1 MTKQKAYSSLLA
13 LAFTL
18 LSVACGQEQEPTS
31 NNYSQEIY
39 QPTGATVELNLA
51 GSVVE
56 DAPRALDF
64 EIKTEG
70 TNEGLPTLQLPQAG
84 SQVPVLCILRKLGAP
99 NSTTYAQLK
108 WTVTEDG
115 KGLRYVGPVQLA
127 EGEFTKAEA
136 DKWYIMAIL
145 GGTANNVGT
154 GADVSQANVSVAS
167 TTLVSPAG
175 GKLTMDI
182 PYIMPWTKL
191 SILTDEW
198 AEHKSLRF
206 YPQGVFVRHQI
217 RNGMVDSY
225 QVSALKLSSNVMS
238 NAGSFDISK
247 NSITDAQLQ
256 GTTTR
261 QKADGTS
268 QEYNGVLPSWRPQTS
283 GQSYTVGM
291 DPYAADSRM
300 WRQSMWPVY
309 DPEAFSAQ
317 GGTTYYSSYGLP
329 SAIEIASGATSQA
342 YYGWAMPIAT
352 TEEPRS
358 DYYLTAQSTVV
369 GDSQLYEALPAG
381 TTKTRPLSGVFYR
394 VYPEISSDL
403 IVSEVIN
410 ISYGQPDVSVD
421 ANDDP
426 LFTGGTDASGDME
439 GDNLDDDGWET
450 GATPSKPSDGGG
462 DGLGAPVVRNLSMV
476 ELYNPTLD
484 TIDLSNYAIVRTFLA
499 ENTPYVNFSSQA
511 FHLHGT
517 GAATSPMEA
526 TALPLSLLDGN
537 GNPGPFATW
546 PANTGVHTPH
556 SKGKARYRV
565 LAGNSMDMKIYP
577 GKTVLLAASSYLDA
591 EPTDPEFETD
601 LARRD
606 VLAVVREAVAK
617 GYCQYAVAYSNG
629 SEEGEGFAYAPESST
644 SGTLDFGATDG
655 IVLVRSKGTGYQI
668 VDLTTPS
675 MSSAYLDN
683 DSKHQSDFALFKARY
698 IEDPNASSPRLHVT
712 TPYKGYSRHRGSNH
726 PAVPPFYGA
735 IGQSNSYTKIW
746 LSAER
751 KSYADPKPLT
761 DSYTYG
767 HRYERVSSSTA
778 NFSSPAPRPW
788 PRTKK

>member
-31 NNYSQEIY
+31 NNYSQELY

-64 EIKTEG
+64 EIKTG

-115 KGLRYVGPVQLA
+115 KGLKYVGPVQLA

-145 GGTANNVGT
+145 GGTANNVGA
-154 GADVSQANVSVAS
+154 GADVSKANVSVAS
-167 TTLVSPAG
+167 TTLVSPTG
-175 GKLTMDI
+175 DKLTMDI

-225 QVSALKLSSNVMS
+225 QVSAIKLSSNVMS

-247 NSITDAQLQ
+247 NSITDDQLQ
-256 GTTTR
+256 GKTTR

-283 GQSYTVGM
+283 GQSYTVDM
-291 DPYAADSRM
+291 SSYAADSRM

-309 DPEAFSAQ
+309 TPEAFSAQ
-317 GGTTYYSSYGLP
+317 EGTTYYSSYGLP
-329 SAIEIASGATSQA
+329 SAIDIASGATSQA

-369 GDSQLYEALPAG
+369 GDSQSYEALPAG

-410 ISYGQPDVSVD
+410 ISYRNP
-421 ANDDP
+421 
-426 LFTGGTDASGDME
+426 DASADMAD
-439 GDNLDDDGWET
+439 DNLDGGLEGEDWGDVSN
-450 GATPSKPSDGGG
+450 PSPAPES
-462 DGLGAPVVRNLSMV
+462 LGAPVVRNLSMV

-484 TIDLSNYAIVRTFLA
+484 TIDLRNYAIVRTFLA
-499 ENTPYVNFSSQA
+499 ENTSYAGFSSQA

-517 GAATSPMEA
+517 GAVNNLMDATV
-526 TALPLSLLDGN
+526 LPLSLLDGN
-537 GNPGPFATW
+537 GNPAPFAGR
-546 PANTGVHTPH
+546 NTGVHTPH
-556 SKGKARYRV
+556 SKGKGRYRV
-565 LAGNSMDMKIYP
+565 LAGNSSGLKIYP
-577 GKTVLLAASSYLDA
+577 GKTVLLAASSYLEN
-591 EPTDPEFETD
+591 EPTNPTFETD

-629 SEEGEGFAYAPESST
+629 SEEGEGFAYAPGSST

-655 IVLVRSKGTGYQI
+655 IVLIRSKGTGYQI

-675 MSSAYLDN
+675 MSSAYLGN
-683 DSKHQSDFALFKARY
+683 DSKYQSDFDAFKARY
-698 IEDPNASSPRLHVT
+698 IEDPNANTPRLHVT
-712 TPYKGYSRHRGSNH
+712 TPYKGYYRHRGSNH

-735 IGQSNSYTKIW
+735 IGQSYRPYTQIW
-746 LSAER
+746 LSAKR
-751 KSYADPKPLT
+751 DSYKDKTPPT

-778 NFSSPAPRPW
+778 KFSSPAPRPW
-788 PRTKK
+788 PRTTKTK

>member
-167 TTLVSPAG
+167 ATLVSPVG

-247 NSITDAQLQ
+247 NSITDEQLQ

-268 QEYNGVLPSWRPQTS
+268 QVYNGVLPSWRPQPS
-283 GQSYTVGM
+283 GQSYTV
-291 DPYAADSRM
+291 DVSPYAADSRM

-309 DPEAFSAQ
+309 TPEAFSAQ
-317 GGTTYYSSYGLP
+317 EGKIYYSSYELP
-329 SAIEIASGATSQA
+329 STIDIASGATSQA

-358 DYYLTAQSTVV
+358 DYYLTAQSTVAS
-369 GDSQLYEALPAG
+369 DSQSYEALPAG

-410 ISYGQPDVSVD
+410 ISYRNP
-421 ANDDP
+421 
-426 LFTGGTDASGDME
+426 DASADAE
-439 GDNLDDDGWET
+439 DDNM
-450 GATPSKPSDGGG
+450 DGGLEG
-462 DGLGAPVVRNLSMV
+462 EDWEDLSNPSPTPEGEGAPAVRNLSMV

-484 TIDLSNYAIVRTFLA
+484 TIDLRNYAIVRTFLA
-499 ENTPYVNFSSQA
+499 ENTSYAGFSSQA

-517 GAATSPMEA
+517 GAVNSPMKA

-546 PANTGVHTPH
+546 PANTGVHTAP
-556 SKGKARYRV
+556 SGNKVRYRV
-565 LAGNSMDMKIYP
+565 LAGLPNLNSSGLKIYP
-577 GKTVLLAASSYLDA
+577 GKTVLLAASSYLEA
-591 EPTDPEFETD
+591 EPADPTFETD

-629 SEEGEGFAYAPESST
+629 SEEGEGFAYAPESNT

-655 IVLVRSKGTGYQI
+655 IVLIRSKGTGYQI

-675 MSSAYLDN
+675 MSSAYLGN
-683 DSKHQSDFALFKARY
+683 NSKYQSDFDAFKARY
-698 IEDPNASSPRLHVT
+698 IEDPNANTPRLHVT
-712 TPYKGYSRHRGSNH
+712 TPYKGYYRHRGSNH

-735 IGQSNSYTKIW
+735 IGQSNSYTKVW

-751 KSYADPKPLT
+751 KSYADPAPLT

-778 NFSSPAPRPW
+778 NFSNPPLRPW
-788 PRTKK
+788 PRK